1 MIKRD
6 IMKFMLYHEW
16 KFKQRWSTSPPI
28 STKQKQSRETGNIVY
43 TRRRGNQT
51 WTIQRNW
58 QHRVYKTKKN
68 KAKTHIQYLCTVEA
82 YM

>member
-28 STKQKQSRETGNIVY
+28 STKQ
-43 TRRRGNQT
+43 
-51 WTIQRNW
+51 TITTHLHSQNA
-58 QHRVYKTKKN
+58 KKD
-68 KAKTHIQYLCTVEA
+68 HDI
-82 YM
+82 